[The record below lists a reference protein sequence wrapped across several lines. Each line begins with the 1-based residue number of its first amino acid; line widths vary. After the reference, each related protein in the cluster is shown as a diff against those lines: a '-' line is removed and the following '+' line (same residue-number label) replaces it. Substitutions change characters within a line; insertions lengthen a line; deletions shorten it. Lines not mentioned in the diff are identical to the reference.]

1 MKRDY
6 AANSFNKGMIMDLN
20 PLQMT
25 DEAMTYCLN
34 GTILTYNGNEN
45 ALQCDMGNGRVETA
59 VLPEGYIP
67 MGTCSYGGIIYIV
80 SYNPLKDLCQIGSFP
95 SPERNI
101 DSTELSPAVYDLKES
116 DIIDKDVLIPSHKLE
131 LTTENLSP
139 GDKFMVVAKD
149 LDGRYLSDYYN
160 TDNTIGGFPGLWKM
174 RLASI
179 EDSGKITYFDNVKWY
194 DNKYYIKET
203 NEDLENKS
211 ELNVDEYR
219 SIVSSAYTIFKSK
232 SSGKLAII
240 VEPEM
245 IDDFSCSYS
254 LYVTTN
260 EKTNQVEY
268 KVYLNVSWNTSD
280 VNINPSCIHVES
292 DKISGE
298 FDLNNSYNLDL
309 EHTEDSYKFFKQ
321 NNAKIKTATFNKE
334 HSVGTTIVQLNCQE
348 IDQKKKLYKIYNNGV
363 PTKSYY
369 RDSTYY
375 YIDSDGSQVGA
386 EKRGKFYLKS
396 NKFENISDD
405 IVNNEYDTDVSI
417 HIGTLTDPKGVLEL
431 KVTPWMLS
439 GAMDHLSQTIKIDFD
454 KVGTGEISLDTW
466 RYYQYSDTLL
476 LNWGIN
482 ANPKPGEDV
491 SKVVMTFYDN
501 QGPVACYI
509 ADDYT
514 SYNGKFLNY
523 INLDR
528 TSEYYD
534 IGNVLNDGSVIKHI
548 GKQIEISDSELSNYK
563 DSFDNHTILITSNDD
578 PLNPEFVEYSDSVKS
593 STHKFWENDSGILY
607 KNILYLVKIDM
618 YTSHRDT
625 FTQTIGDPVTAWRW
639 LWTNGIFNDQYDTE
653 LDFNELRPELNLR
666 VSAQYSG
673 TLIPEPDES
682 NKISYTFSKDTK
694 LPLSE
699 RTGDVVQKLKNAYIN
714 IDTDLYFEDNY
725 ETFQIDADQVS
736 NISRRYALMND
747 VDDRGNIKSDPEEPT
762 LIRGN
767 SNNEIFT
774 RPVKDE
780 VIVTRNSFD
789 FSYLPLPTTRNQE
802 YISAFT
808 NDSVVQ
814 DYVTWGTIQPMN
826 GKESTYVKIDAKIH
840 NPYFLSSDE
849 NPTTSTVITI
859 RPFIKYES
867 DLHKYNL
874 QLLKKYNPKYVSPM
888 DQKIALYW
896 NYILKNT
903 SSQTNQTQKQISVF
917 DVGTGTDGGISTTP
931 DTGSGTETPDPPKYD
946 NGISNIVT
954 NKDIQD
960 QQFGGGG
967 VAGKDFQNRYG
978 TITFRNALVLG
989 LGDNKGNSCFKG
1001 AYIAQVSK
1009 PYQIGGIRR
1018 IVHESLNSDARYWP
1032 LDNWTSDS
1040 EIVYNT
1046 QKLTPLFYPTIFM
1059 AYKASNAD
1067 EDDKT
1072 DRGKYFHSK
1081 FHSDDYSSK
1090 DSDNGKLLDMC
1101 TTVYA
1106 RYLPEHSE
1114 NDDAFFMFKL
1124 NDEDSSKI
1132 EQYRYGYTCYGGYI
1146 GCTTENNVC
1155 IDFLNR
1161 PVSAKSQFYVSEA
1174 NKKFPWMDRSV
1185 INVTSEFVLGLLGQ
1199 LYYKDRSEIREGYH
1213 YKYLNYFEDRIV
1225 SYVKDIL
1232 YKPVINKVINTNQL
1246 LLIRGMKYVDY
1257 LSSIEAKAED
1267 VSVNYSNSNIQIN
1280 QLTTNIPIILNFN
1293 VTTPDIE
1300 DGVINCQRWDIEQ
1313 GKYVEQR
1320 ISLDFDSIGV
1330 YDGKGKMEDITGLTH
1345 PLYFMEYV
1353 PESIDR
1359 EGGEENTFCLKRIK
1373 RPIDTDIESWAT
1385 EIEGEYVYDPNKDT
1399 YIDWKFSIQEL
1410 IPYLRINEGKLSI
1423 SDNIDELNFMQN
1435 TVNLY
1440 VSDEAGSGNPRSV
1453 MNLTNIPFFE
1463 DETPIDKTVQNDK
1476 GEDETVKSTLQ
1487 EKWNE
1492 MKQEIWNI

>member
-101 DSTELSPAVYDLKES
+101 DSTELSPAVYDLKET
-116 DIIDKDVLIPSHKLE
+116 DIVNKDVLIPSHKLE

-386 EKRGKFYLKS
+386 EKRGKFYFKS

-417 HIGTLTDPKGVLEL
+417 HIGTLTDPKGILEL

-476 LNWGIN
+476 LNWGID

-501 QGPVACYI
+501 QGPAACYI

-534 IGNVLNDGSVIKHI
+534 ISNILNDGSIIKHI
-548 GKQIEISDSELSNYK
+548 GKQIEIQDFELSNYK
-563 DSFDNHTILITSNDD
+563 DQFDNHTILITSNDD

-673 TLIPEPDES
+673 TLIPESDES
-682 NKISYTFSKDTK
+682 NKISYTFSENQIPIEK
-694 LPLSE
+694 
-699 RTGDVVQKLKNAYIN
+699 RIGDVVQKLKNAYIKV
-714 IDTDLYFEDNY
+714 DTDLYFEDNY
-725 ETFQIDADQVS
+725 ETFQIDAEQVS
-736 NISRRYALMND
+736 NITSKFAITKDIDN
-747 VDDRGNIKSDPEEPT
+747 RGNIKSDPEEPT

-767 SNNEIFT
+767 SNDEVFT
-774 RPVKDE
+774 RPEGMKDHAE
-780 VIVTRNSFD
+780 VYMKVFGIKPV
-789 FSYLPLPTTRNQE
+789 PAEQE
-802 YISAFT
+802 FVSAYT

-814 DYVTWGTIQPMN
+814 DVDWYNVKKPMSFEVN
-826 GKESTYVKIDAKIH
+826 AEIH
-840 NPYFLSSDE
+840 NPYFLSSDADK
-849 NPTTSTVITI
+849 TTSTVTTI

-874 QLLKKYNPKYVSPM
+874 QLLKKYNPRYVTLM
-888 DQKIALYW
+888 DQAIAKYW
-896 NYILKNT
+896 NDYFNHNGGLNT
-903 SSQTNQTQKQISVF
+903 EQQSIKTYKAVVDPTIPPSPSKDIDDLVKPDENFSGSGGSGDSENTG
-917 DVGTGTDGGISTTP
+917 VGGTD
-931 DTGSGTETPDPPKYD
+931 
-946 NGISNIVT
+946 
-954 NKDIQD
+954 
-960 QQFGGGG
+960 
-967 VAGKDFQNRYG
+967 AQNRYG

-989 LGDNKGNSCFKG
+989 FGDNDGNSCFRG
-1001 AYIAQVSK
+1001 AYIASLSK
-1009 PYQIGGIRR
+1009 PYRAGGVKRILCESIG
-1018 IVHESLNSDARYWP
+1018 EDTKSMSLDM
-1032 LDNWTSDS
+1032 
-1040 EIVYNT
+1040 
-1046 QKLTPLFYPTIFM
+1046 LTKDKDVIEQSKKISPLFYPTLFM
-1059 AYKASNAD
+1059 AFCRDIDGLHTNQGGDKFEADLHIGTYSKLKDTKDDDTYK
-1067 EDDKT
+1067 
-1072 DRGKYFHSK
+1072 
-1081 FHSDDYSSK
+1081 
-1090 DSDNGKLLDMC
+1090 
-1101 TTVYA
+1101 
-1106 RYLPEHSE
+1106 
-1114 NDDAFFMFKL
+1114 KL
-1124 NDEDSSKI
+1124 NINTSVHGRWLPNYNEDTDSYRKVYNGI
-1132 EQYRYGYTCYGGYI
+1132 EKRNGFSLYGGYI
-1146 GCTTENNVC
+1146 GCTTTNGVVV
-1155 IDFLNR
+1155 DFLNR
-1161 PVSAKSQFYVSEA
+1161 PVSTQTELIESDMNSQF
-1174 NKKFPWMDRSV
+1174 PWADRSV
-1185 INVTSEFVLGLLGQ
+1185 MNVASEFVLGLLGQ
-1199 LYYKDRSEIREGYH
+1199 LYYKDRSEVREGYH
-1213 YKYLNYFEDRIV
+1213 YKYLNYFEDRVV

-1232 YKPVINKVINTNQL
+1232 YKPVISNKVTNTNKL
-1246 LLIRGMKYVDY
+1246 LLLRGLKYSDY
-1257 LSSIEAKAED
+1257 LSSIATKAKLLAD
-1267 VSVNYSNSNIQIN
+1267 NVDYSNSKVKIN
-1280 QLTTNIPIILNFN
+1280 QLVTNIPIILNFN

-1313 GKYVEQR
+1313 GKYIENR
-1320 ISLDFDSIGV
+1320 ITLNFDSIGV
-1330 YDGKGKMEDITGLTH
+1330 YNEETHAMEDITGLTH

-1359 EGGEENTFCLKRIK
+1359 EGGEENTFCLKKIR
-1373 RPIDTDIESWAT
+1373 RPIRSNKWLIDTDKI
-1385 EIEGEYVYDPNKDT
+1385 GDDGVKVQVYDVEHYP
-1399 YIDWKFSIQEL
+1399 DWKFSIQEL
-1410 IPYLRINEGKLSI
+1410 IPYLEIKENTLNIKDSI
-1423 SDNIDELNFMQN
+1423 SDIGFIQNSVSTFVSSSNKKDDDSAEARQVDSLTLYEFFRDETKEIIRSIDKDNN
-1435 TVNLY
+1435 VTY
-1440 VSDEAGSGNPRSV
+1440 
-1453 MNLTNIPFFE
+1453 TE
-1463 DETPIDKTVQNDK
+1463 DEY
-1476 GEDETVKSTLQ
+1476 TLQ
-1487 EKWNE
+1487 QRWDSKRYNT
-1492 MKQEIWNI
+1492 WNI

>member
-101 DSTELSPAVYDLKES
+101 DSTELSPDTHDLKES
-116 DIIDKDVLIPSHKLE
+116 DIVNKDVLIPSHKLE

-203 NEDLENKS
+203 DKDLETKEDLD
-211 ELNVDEYR
+211 VDSYR

-245 IDDFSCSYS
+245 IDDFSCSYT
-254 LYVTTN
+254 LHLTVKKETRQIIYN
-260 EKTNQVEY
+260 
-268 KVYLNVSWNTSD
+268 VYLNVSWNTSD
-280 VNINPSCIHVES
+280 VNINPSCICVEGNQ
-292 DKISGE
+292 ISGE
-298 FDLNNSYNLDL
+298 FELNNSYNLAL
-309 EHTEDSYKFFKQ
+309 EHNKDSYETFK
-321 NNAKIKTATFNKE
+321 NTNAKVKTKSFDSLSDYDSQYVTSE
-334 HSVGTTIVQLNCQE
+334 VTE
-348 IDQKKKLYKIYNNGV
+348 IDPKKRLYKIYDKGA
-363 PTKSYY
+363 PTRSYY
-369 RDSTYY
+369 KNSTYY
-375 YIDSDGSQVGA
+375 YTEDGSQIGA
-386 EKRGKFYLKS
+386 IKANGPLCLKS
-396 NKFENISDD
+396 KRFDNVPDD
-405 IVNNEYDTDVSI
+405 IVNNEYNTDISI
-417 HIGTLTDPKGVLEL
+417 HIGELIEPKGMLEL
-431 KVTPWMLS
+431 KVTPCMPS
-439 GAMDHLSQTIKIDFD
+439 GKMEHLSQTIKIDLD
-454 KVGTGEISLDTW
+454 KIGTGEIALDTW

-482 ANPKPGEDV
+482 ANPRPGEDV

-501 QGPVACYI
+501 QGPTACYI

-548 GKQIEISDSELSNYK
+548 GKQIEIADSELSNYK

-682 NKISYTFSKDTK
+682 NKISYTFSSKDTK
-694 LPLSE
+694 LSLSE

-714 IDTDLYFEDNY
+714 VDTDLYFEDNY

-736 NISRRYALMND
+736 NITRKFAITKD
-747 VDDRGNIKSDPEEPT
+747 IDDRGNIKSDPEEPA

-767 SNNEIFT
+767 SNDEVFNRPTDTKDWVKVTTKVFGIKPT
-774 RPVKDE
+774 PVK
-780 VIVTRNSFD
+780 
-789 FSYLPLPTTRNQE
+789 QE
-802 YISAFT
+802 FISAYT

-814 DYVTWGTIQPMN
+814 EVYWNNVKNPMSFEVN
-826 GKESTYVKIDAKIH
+826 AEIH
-840 NPYFLSSDE
+840 NPYFLSSDDS
-849 NPTTSTVITI
+849 PTTSTVTTI

-867 DLHKYNL
+867 DLNKYNL
-874 QLLKKYNPKYVSPM
+874 QLLKKYNPKYVSPI
-888 DQKIALYW
+888 DIRIAQYW
-896 NYILKNT
+896 NYVLNNT
-903 SSQTNQTQKQISVF
+903 SSQTNKVKAQI
-917 DVGTGTDGGISTTP
+917 DIS
-931 DTGSGTETPDPPKYD
+931 DTGSGTETDPAPSLDKD
-946 NGISNIVT
+946 ISNMVSGIQNELSGSGGAGGSDFT
-954 NKDIQD
+954 NK
-960 QQFGGGG
+960 
-967 VAGKDFQNRYG
+967 YG
-978 TITFRNALVLG
+978 IITFRNALILG
-989 LGDNKGNSCFKG
+989 LGDNKQNSCFRG

-1009 PYQIGGIRR
+1009 PYTIGSVRR
-1018 IVHESLNSDARYWP
+1018 IMHESLNQDAMFFSI
-1032 LDNWTSDS
+1032 DNWTKDS
-1040 EIVYNT
+1040 ELVNNT

-1059 AYKASNAD
+1059 AYKAKHAD
-1067 EDDKT
+1067 EDNPEDRIKT
-1072 DRGKYFHSK
+1072 FPSRFHSGEYQGLV
-1081 FHSDDYSSK
+1081 DD
-1090 DSDNGKLLDMC
+1090 GKILDIN

-1114 NDDAFFMFKL
+1114 NS
-1124 NDEDSSKI
+1124 NNTSKDGTGK
-1132 EQYRYGYTCYGGYI
+1132 EVKYDYTCYGGYI
-1146 GCTTENNVC
+1146 GCTTNNSAY

-1161 PVSAKSQFYVSEA
+1161 PVSAKSQYYTLKA
-1174 NKKFPWMDRSV
+1174 DQMFPWSDRSV

-1232 YKPVINKVINTNQL
+1232 YKPVINNKVTNTNQL
-1246 LLIRGMKYVDY
+1246 LLIRGMKYADY

-1267 VSVNYSNSNIQIN
+1267 VSVDYSNSNVQIN
-1280 QLTTNIPIILNFN
+1280 QLVTNIPIILNFN
-1293 VTTPDIE
+1293 VTMPDIE
-1300 DGVINCQRWDIEQ
+1300 NGVVNCQRWDIEQ

-1330 YDGKGKMEDITGLTH
+1330 YNEEEKKMEDITGLTH
-1345 PLYFMEYV
+1345 SLYFMEYV

-1359 EGGEENTFCLKRIK
+1359 KGGEEHTFCLKKIR
-1373 RPIDTDIESWAT
+1373 RPIDADMSSWAKSVDNV
-1385 EIEGEYVYDPNKDT
+1385 YVIDPELST
-1399 YIDWKFSIQEL
+1399 YKDWKFSIQEL
-1410 IPYLRINEGKLSI
+1410 APYLRINEGRLSV
-1423 SDNIDELNFMQN
+1423 SDNIDELNYSQN
-1435 TVNLY
+1435 TINLY
-1440 VSDEAGSGNPRSV
+1440 VSTEQGSNEPRSA
-1453 MNLTNIPFFE
+1453 MDLTCTTFFE
-1463 DETPIDKTVQNDK
+1463 DKTESK
-1476 GEDETVKSTLQ
+1476 DEGVTLQ

>member
-101 DSTELSPAVYDLKES
+101 DSTELSPDTHDLKES
-116 DIIDKDVLIPSHKLE
+116 DIVNKDVLIPSHKLE

-203 NEDLENKS
+203 DKDLETKEDLD
-211 ELNVDEYR
+211 VDSYR

-245 IDDFSCSYS
+245 IDDFSCSYT
-254 LYVTTN
+254 LHLTVKKETRQIIYN
-260 EKTNQVEY
+260 
-268 KVYLNVSWNTSD
+268 VYLNVSWNTSD
-280 VNINPSCIHVES
+280 VNINPSCICVEGNQ
-292 DKISGE
+292 ISGE
-298 FDLNNSYNLDL
+298 FELNNSYNLAL
-309 EHTEDSYKFFKQ
+309 EHNKDSYKTFK
-321 NNAKIKTATFNKE
+321 NTNAKVKTKSFDSLSDYDSQYVTSE
-334 HSVGTTIVQLNCQE
+334 VTE
-348 IDQKKKLYKIYNNGV
+348 IDSKKRLYKIYDKGA
-363 PTKSYY
+363 PTRSYY
-369 RDSTYY
+369 KNSTHYY
-375 YIDSDGSQVGA
+375 TSNGSQIGA
-386 EKRGKFYLKS
+386 IKANGPLPLKS
-396 NKFENISDD
+396 KRFDNVPDD
-405 IVNNEYDTDVSI
+405 IVNNEYNTDISI
-417 HIGTLTDPKGVLEL
+417 HIGELIEPKGILEL
-431 KVTPWMLS
+431 KVTPCMPS
-439 GAMDHLSQTIKIDFD
+439 GKMEHLSQTIKIDLD
-454 KVGTGEISLDTW
+454 KIGTGEIALDTW

-482 ANPKPGEDV
+482 ANPRPGEDV

-501 QGPVACYI
+501 QGPTACYI

-548 GKQIEISDSELSNYK
+548 GKQIEIADSELSNYK

-682 NKISYTFSKDTK
+682 NKISYTFSSKDTK
-694 LPLSE
+694 LSLSE

-714 IDTDLYFEDNY
+714 VDTDLYFEDNY

-736 NISRRYALMND
+736 NITRKFAITKD
-747 VDDRGNIKSDPEEPT
+747 IDDRGNIKSDPEEPA

-767 SNNEIFT
+767 SNDEVFNRPTDTKDWVKVTTKVFGIKPT
-774 RPVKDE
+774 PVK
-780 VIVTRNSFD
+780 
-789 FSYLPLPTTRNQE
+789 QE
-802 YISAFT
+802 FISAYT

-814 DYVTWGTIQPMN
+814 EVYWNNVKNPMSFEVN
-826 GKESTYVKIDAKIH
+826 AEIH
-840 NPYFLSSDE
+840 NPYFLSSDDSS
-849 NPTTSTVITI
+849 TTSTVTTI

-874 QLLKKYNPKYVSPM
+874 QLLKNYNPLYVPPI
-888 DQKIALYW
+888 DQRIAQYWQAALTNALY
-896 NYILKNT
+896 NEEQKSNKIQKYI
-903 SSQTNQTQKQISVF
+903 
-917 DVGTGTDGGISTTP
+917 DTGTTTPVTGNDTP
-931 DTGSGTETPDPPKYD
+931 DTGDNPGVPENPKHDTSMSQDIIDANGQVYQGGTGVTGANYR
-946 NGISNIVT
+946 NHYGI
-954 NKDIQD
+954 
-960 QQFGGGG
+960 
-967 VAGKDFQNRYG
+967 
-978 TITFRNALVLG
+978 ITFRNALILG

-1009 PYQIGGIRR
+1009 PYQIGSLRR

-1072 DRGKYFHSK
+1072 DRGQFFNSK
-1081 FHSDDYSSK
+1081 LYPGEYNKDDN
-1090 DSDNGKLLDMC
+1090 DSGKLLNVC

-1114 NDDAFFMFKL
+1114 N
-1124 NDEDSSKI
+1124 NDGFEMPVFDSKGDI
-1132 EQYRYGYTCYGGYI
+1132 VNVRFGYTCYGGYI
-1146 GCTTENNVC
+1146 GCTTEKGVC

-1161 PVSAKSQFYVSEA
+1161 PISAKSQFFNYIA
-1174 NKKFPWMDRSV
+1174 DKKYPWMDRSV
-1185 INVTSEFVLGLLGQ
+1185 ISVAAEFVLGLLGQ
-1199 LYYKDRSEIREGYH
+1199 LYYKDRSEVREGYH
-1213 YKYLNYFEDRIV
+1213 YKYLNYFEDRVV

-1232 YKPVINKVINTNQL
+1232 YKPVISGKVTDTNQL
-1246 LLIRGMKYVDY
+1246 LLIRGMKYADY
-1257 LSSIEAKAED
+1257 LSSIKTKAD
-1267 VSVNYSNSNIQIN
+1267 PTVDYSNSNIQIN
-1280 QLTTNIPIILNFN
+1280 QLITNIPIILNFN

-1300 DGVINCQRWDIEQ
+1300 DGVVNCQRWDIEQ
-1313 GKYVEQR
+1313 GKYIEER

-1373 RPIDTDIESWAT
+1373 RPIDASQDSWMSLK
-1385 EIEGEYVYDPNKDT
+1385 EEENEYYYHPENGKYV
-1399 YIDWKFSIQEL
+1399 DWKFSIQEL
-1410 IPYLRINEGKLSI
+1410 VPYLRINEGKLSI

-1463 DETPIDKTVQNDK
+1463 DETPVSKKIQNDK
-1476 GEDETVKSTLQ
+1476 GEDDFVESTLQ